1 MLFLTSYSN
10 NMGSPSYF
18 NLFRRLKCMSSKF
31 SNPGRQIDLHS
42 KEKEKQLTQRTSL
55 LSVKNLP
62 THQKGNFA
70 SDGSQSL
77 SIPFPNSIKKK
88 KDESSL

>member
-1 MLFLTSYSN
+1 
-10 NMGSPSYF
+10 
-18 NLFRRLKCMSSKF
+18 MSSKF
-31 SNPGRQIDLHS
+31 SNLGGQIDLHG

-88 KDESSL
+88 KGWEFIVRLSRKEEKIKRST

>member
-1 MLFLTSYSN
+1 
-10 NMGSPSYF
+10 MGSPSYF
-18 NLFRRLKCMSSKF
+18 NLFRILKCMSSKF
-31 SNPGRQIDLHS
+31 SNPGGQIDLHD

-77 SIPFPNSIKKK
+77 SIPFPNSIKKRMRVHCK
-88 KDESSL
+88 AK

>member
-1 MLFLTSYSN
+1 
-10 NMGSPSYF
+10 
-18 NLFRRLKCMSSKF
+18 MSSKF
-31 SNPGRQIDLHS
+31 SNPGGQIDLHG
-42 KEKEKQLTQRTSL
+42 KEKEKQLRQRTSL

-88 KDESSL
+88 GWEFIVRLSRKEEKIKRST

>member
-1 MLFLTSYSN
+1 
-10 NMGSPSYF
+10 
-18 NLFRRLKCMSSKF
+18 MSSKF
-31 SNPGRQIDLHS
+31 SNPGGQIDLHR

-88 KDESSL
+88 GWEFIVRLSRKEEKIKRST